1 MTNQNTTYIFVDN
14 FNIVK
19 YNNLI
24 DSVKNV
30 LLKNTVDKKNL
41 NDIYFFEEN
50 QGTVF
55 GFLNENN
62 SLSFTVKKNYSSSV
76 TKYNVSN
83 SLYNLISFFVEN
95 IDSFTMKNED
105 LYNINLINSYINN
118 LVGNNTNQV
127 TVNTDNKNFM
137 TKIED
142 KKITEPENPIKK
154 LSDACND
161 IKSSLQNIQESKS
174 IIKKKNII
182 NKDQP
187 VVVQEPVKVVSHE
200 QPQTVVQEPVK
211 VVSQEQPQ
219 TVVQE
224 PVKVVSQEQ
233 LQTAVQEPVKVV
245 SEEQPQEVKE
255 LEELAED
262 LKNKIEE
269 EKQKITDEEKN
280 LVFQQQQLEKQRQEL
295 KKKNK
300 DLDSKKSI
308 YTSEY
313 EFTYKQKLFPKIFE
327 KKLMLLKDISP
338 LFFTKFFVLLFME
351 GRDINGNLNPD
362 LQVLV
367 NKEDSYLIYHYLIY
381 ISTTDDNISE
391 YEFSDEINMDEY
403 MNYGMSFLENMP
415 EELELYSSQQYM
427 DKLNK
432 KTEAEHPMFVE
443 KTTGEVEEVESI
455 SSNEDQEIDDNMEI
469 EENDYEEE
477 DKITNF
483 LNKL

>member
-1 MTNQNTTYIFVDN
+1 MTDKPTTYIFVDN
-14 FNIVK
+14 LNIIK
-19 YNNLI
+19 YSNLI
-24 DSVKNV
+24 DSVKNI

-41 NDIYFFEEN
+41 NDLYFFEEN

-83 SLYNLISFFVEN
+83 NLYNLISFFVEN
-95 IDSFTMKNED
+95 IDSFNMKNED
-105 LYNINLINSYINN
+105 LYNINLINNHINN
-118 LVGNNTNQV
+118 LVGNITVPLADTNNQ
-127 TVNTDNKNFM
+127 NNDHKNFM
-137 TKIED
+137 IKIED
-142 KKITEPENPIKK
+142 KKTIEPENPIKN
-154 LSDACND
+154 LSDACNE
-161 IKSSLQNIQESKS
+161 IKSSLQNIQESKP
-174 IIKKKNII
+174 IFKKKNIL
-182 NKDQP
+182 NK
-187 VVVQEPVKVVSHE
+187 EPV
-200 QPQTVVQEPVK
+200 
-211 VVSQEQPQ
+211 QEQPKVVPQESPQ
-219 TVVQE
+219 TTVQE
-224 PVKVVSQEQ
+224 QPKAVPQESPQTTVQEQ
-233 LQTAVQEPVKVV
+233 SKVFPQESPQTTVQ
-245 SEEQPQEVKE
+245 EQPQEVKE

-269 EKQKITDEEKN
+269 EKKKISDEEKN
-280 LVFQQQQLEKQRQEL
+280 LISQQQQLEKQRQEL

-300 DLDSKKSI
+300 ELESKKSI
-308 YTSEY
+308 YLSEY

-327 KKLMLLKDISP
+327 KKLMLVKDISP

-351 GRDINGNLNPD
+351 GRDSNGNINPE

-367 NKEDSYLIYHYLIY
+367 NREDSYLIYHYLIY

-391 YEFSDEINMDEY
+391 YEFSDEINMDTY

-415 EELELYSSQQYM
+415 EDLELYSSQQYM

-455 SSNEDQEIDDNMEI
+455 SSNEDQEIDDNIEI
-469 EENDYEEE
+469 EDNDYEEE

>member
-62 SLSFTVKKNYSSSV
+62 ILSFTVKKNYSSSV

-142 KKITEPENPIKK
+142 KKITEPENPIKN
-154 LSDACND
+154 LSDAYND

-174 IIKKKNII
+174 IIKKKNIV
-182 NKDQP
+182 NKDQS
-187 VVVQEPVKVVSHE
+187 VAIQEPLKVISQE
-200 QPQTVVQEPVK
+200 QPQTAVQEPVK

-219 TVVQE
+219 T
-224 PVKVVSQEQ
+224 
-233 LQTAVQEPVKVV
+233 AVQEPVKVV
-245 SEEQPQEVKE
+245 SEEQSQEVKE

-469 EENDYEEE
+469 EEE